1 MQKMTS
7 DPAHKFDWR
16 SRFTPNPE
24 NNCLILQVVLS
35 LAVVVI
41 GIKLG
46 KLLFAF
52 YAGDD
57 LRTAL
62 RSIYSSW
69 FLRIVAAV
77 VLGFAIVAVCSPR
90 RKRLAGASP
99 ILFLV
104 VAKMLQALWHRNPAT
119 TYVWLQDAG
128 RDFILTVRQVFP
140 AVYMDLWFLF
150 GFAIVV
156 YLAVALTP
164 ARYGRSL
171 RVVLAVFTGLLL
183 CVSSLDL
190 AHYSETGAAGTG
202 QLLGY
207 LFVNAA
213 NLWPMLRSEMGVF
226 TISAL
231 LMPLVVGL
239 VTALLVRRWYARR
252 RPRPALNLAK
262 AFPAVLLLLPLVG
275 LVHPPLYWHA
285 FDRFHENLYLGLRD
299 LIPWREAGELE
310 AIKRASRLPA
320 ISDTSKAVLRARAGQ
335 TDPPRNVIIIML
347 ESARAG
353 STSMYD
359 PALGTTPFLAEFA
372 KRGALVPEMYAVM
385 PRTSAAWIAVL
396 HGIWPPPEDAIM
408 TWAQKGQLQF
418 RSLPR
423 LLATRGYSSA
433 FFTTGRL
440 TFGYDGALIKNMG
453 FDSVYDGDTLPNQGF
468 ERPTFWGFEDR
479 MMLQPSLDWVKKQRD
494 EHKPFLLAMM
504 TNIGHYDYKFPSTWP
519 AKSFGNFDSQ
529 YNNYLNCLSY
539 IDSMLKDFI
548 AGLEDLDVLK
558 SSIVIILGDH
568 GESFGE
574 HGPRQ
579 HTYYVYDET
588 LKIPAV
594 LYADGLIQP
603 GTSVPGLR
611 QQVDIVPTVFDA
623 LGLSVDNATLP
634 GTSLF
639 QPIPADRPLYFSATL
654 DSNSMGLR
662 REQLKFIYNFERAPT
677 EVYSLDQD
685 PTERHDIARATP
697 PAVINA
703 AEMDL
708 LVWRERVNRL
718 YRKDLKLP

>member
-1 MQKMTS
+1 MTS
-7 DPAHKFDWR
+7 APSHKFDWR
-16 SRFTPNPE
+16 NRFTPSPE
-24 NNCLILQVVLS
+24 SNCLILQVVLS

-62 RSIYSSW
+62 RYIYSSW
-69 FLRIVAAV
+69 FVRIAAAL
-77 VLGFAIVAVCSPR
+77 VLGLAIVEVCSPR
-90 RKRLAGASP
+90 RKWLVGAST

-104 VAKMLQALWHRNPAT
+104 VAKVLQALWHRSADT
-119 TYVWLQDAG
+119 AYGWLRDAA
-128 RDFILTVRQVFP
+128 RDLILTVRQVFP
-140 AVYMDLWFLF
+140 AIYMDLWFLF
-150 GFAIVV
+150 GFAIAV

-171 RVVLAVFTGLLL
+171 RVVLGVWTGLLL

-190 AHYSETGAAGTG
+190 AHYSKTGAAGTG

-213 NLWPMLRSEMGVF
+213 NLWPMLRTELDVF
-226 TISAL
+226 SISAL
-231 LMPLVVGL
+231 LTPLVVGL
-239 VTALLVRRWYARR
+239 TTAFLVSRWYARQ
-252 RPRPALNLAK
+252 PRPVVSLAK
-262 AFPAVLLLLPLVG
+262 AFPAVLLLLLLVG
-275 LVHPPLYWHA
+275 LVHPPLYLHA
-285 FDRFHENLYLGLRD
+285 FDRFHEDLYFGLRN
-299 LIPWREAGELE
+299 LIPSRKAGELE
-310 AIKRASRLPA
+310 AIKRASLLPA

-335 TDPPRNVIIIML
+335 TDPPRNVIIVML

-353 STSMYD
+353 STSIYD

-372 KRGALVPEMYAVM
+372 KRGAVVPEMYAVM

-396 HGIWPPPEDAIM
+396 HGIWPPPEDAIT

-423 LLATRGYSSA
+423 LLATRGYTSA
-433 FFTTGRL
+433 FFITGRL
-440 TFGYDGALIKNMG
+440 TFGYDEALIKNMG
-453 FDSVYDGDTLPNQGF
+453 FDSVYSGDTLPNQGF
-468 ERPTFWGFEDR
+468 EHPTFWGFEDR

-494 EHKPFLLAMM
+494 ARKPFLLAMM
-504 TNIGHYDYKFPSTWP
+504 TNIGHYDYKFPSAWP
-519 AKSFGNFDSQ
+519 AKSFGHFDKE

-548 AGLEDLDVLK
+548 AGLENLHVLE
-558 SSIVIILGDH
+558 SSVVIILGDH

-588 LKIPAV
+588 LKIPAI
-594 LYADGLIQP
+594 LYANGLIQP
-603 GTSVPGLR
+603 GTSIPGLR
-611 QQVDIVPTVFDA
+611 QQVDILPTVLDA

-639 QPIPADRPLYFSATL
+639 DPIPADRPLYFSATL

-662 REQLKFIYNFERAPT
+662 RGQLKFIYNFERTPT
-677 EVYSLDQD
+677 EVYSLEQD
-685 PTERHDIARATP
+685 PAERQDIARTIPGAD
-697 PAVINA
+697 INA

-718 YRKDLKLP
+718 YRKDLMLP